1 MSRYHKDGSAPAEN
15 QIFVFGSNL
24 SGIHGGGAAKAAHNF
39 YGAAWGVA
47 EGLTGQSYALPT
59 VKKNIAGPLPLADI
73 QAAVNRLLQHA
84 ATHPESQFFVTRI
97 GCVLA
102 GYTNADI
109 APMFKDAPDN
119 CSFPEPWKPYL

>member
-1 MSRYHKDGSAPAEN
+1 MATKKPAD
-15 QIFVFGSNL
+15 
-24 SGIHGGGAAKAAHNF
+24 AKAAHNF

-47 EGLTGQSYALPT
+47 EGITGQSYALPT

-73 QAAVNRLLQHA
+73 QAAVNRLLHHA

-119 CSFPEPWKPYL
+119 CSFPEPWKTYL